1 VEAPLTSSNRQV
13 EEAIKDLEEFRKNDY
28 KKLTEAI
35 KNADQKVAELSVRI
49 FVYHRLNYPRSD
61 CAMMSL
67 RE

>member
-49 FVYHRLNYPRSD
+49 FFNHRLNYPRSD
-61 CAMMSL
+61 CAMMS
-67 RE
+67 